1 MGCQRGP
8 DPLVFRR
15 MYTGKDRSEEATDR
29 DGFRFRGGHPALD
42 LTATLQGRLKDS
54 PRELLGEPED
64 LARWLAAAGL
74 APSDIAC
81 DSTAVRTARELR
93 EAIHQLVH
101 AHLAGAK
108 PPEHARK
115 ILNQVARRGSAPR
128 QLSAEGEALL
138 SGDALQRLAFVANEA
153 IALLGGTDRGRLRK
167 CENEGCAVLF
177 VDLSRSGARRWCSMA
192 ACGNR
197 NKVAEF
203 RRRRT

>member
-1 MGCQRGP
+1 MQA
-8 DPLVFRR
+8 
-15 MYTGKDRSEEATDR
+15 GKDRELEATDR

-42 LTATLQGRLKDS
+42 LTATLQGRLKDH
-54 PRELLGEPED
+54 PRELLAEPED
-64 LARWLAAAGL
+64 LARWLSAAGL
-74 APSDIAC
+74 ASSGIAC
-81 DSTAVRTARELR
+81 DAATVLVARELR

-101 AHLAGAK
+101 AHLAGAR
-108 PPEHARK
+108 PPDRARK
-115 ILNQVARRGSAPR
+115 VLNQVARRGSAPR

-138 SGDALQRLAFVANEA
+138 AGDVLQRLSFVANEA

-167 CENEGCAVLF
+167 CENQGCAVLF

-203 RRRRT
+203 RRRQT

>member
-1 MGCQRGP
+1 MGCQAGR
-8 DPLVFRR
+8 DPLVFGS
-15 MYTGKDRSEEATDR
+15 MQTVKDREAEATDR

-54 PRELLGEPED
+54 PRELLAEPED
-64 LARWLAAAGL
+64 LARWLVAAGL
-74 APSDIAC
+74 APSGVDC
-81 DSTAVRTARELR
+81 DPAAVRLARELR

-108 PPEHARK
+108 PPERARK
-115 ILNQVARRGSAPR
+115 VLNQVARQGSAAR
-128 QLSAEGEALL
+128 QLTAEGEAQLA
-138 SGDALQRLAFVANEA
+138 GDALQRLAFVANEA
-153 IALLGGTDRGRLRK
+153 VALLGGTDRGRLRK

-197 NKVAEF
+197 HKVAEF
-203 RRRRT
+203 RRRQT

>member
-1 MGCQRGP
+1 M
-8 DPLVFRR
+8 FRS
-15 MYTGKDRSEEATDR
+15 MQAGKDRELEATER

-54 PRELLGEPED
+54 PRELLAEPED

-74 APSDIAC
+74 AASDLAC
-81 DSTAVRTARELR
+81 DPGAVRVARELR

-101 AHLAGAK
+101 AHLAGAR
-108 PPEHARK
+108 PPDRARRV
-115 ILNQVARRGSAPR
+115 LNQVARRGSAPR
-128 QLSAEGEALL
+128 QLTAEGKVLL
-138 SGDALQRLAFVANEA
+138 AGDALQRLAFVANEA

-203 RRRRT
+203 RRRQT

>member
-1 MGCQRGP
+1 MGCLRRA
-8 DPLVFRR
+8 DPLVFSWMRS
-15 MYTGKDRSEEATDR
+15 GKDRALEATDR
-29 DGFRFRGGHPALD
+29 DGFRFRGDHPALD

-54 PRELLGEPED
+54 PRELLGGPED
-64 LARWLAAAGL
+64 LGRWLVAAGL
-74 APSDIAC
+74 ASPDVAC
-81 DSTAVRTARELR
+81 DPAAVRVARELR

-101 AHLAGAK
+101 AHLAGAR
-108 PPEHARK
+108 PPDRARR

-138 SGDALQRLAFVANEA
+138 SGDALQLLALVANEA

-197 NKVAEF
+197 HKVAEF
-203 RRRRT
+203 RRRQT